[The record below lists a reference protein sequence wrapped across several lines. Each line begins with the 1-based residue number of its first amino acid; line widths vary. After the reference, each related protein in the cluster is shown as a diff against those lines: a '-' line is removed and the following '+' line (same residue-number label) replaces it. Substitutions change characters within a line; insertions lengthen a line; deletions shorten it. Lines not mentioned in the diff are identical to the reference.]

1 MSKRSFCLTVT
12 GGVIAA
18 LLICSVFLRPIIAQD
33 AQPVPQPFRAGGI
46 TAVDVTGISDG
57 RYVLT
62 ITGGAVSVVPLT
74 LLAVGPVPP
83 GPPVPPIPDT
93 LSQRAR
99 EVRDM
104 AKSINDPE
112 TGAKLTVLYQQL
124 KIMVDNG
131 QLKGQAQI
139 GLMLSESQ
147 KMVIDSGKAKQWE
160 PFTDKISDLY
170 AILVEAGSSDASF
183 SGLLGDMADGV
194 EAAYPQKQI
203 DPAFLELIMM
213 ILKML
218 LELFIKTSPA
228 FAP

>member
-1 MSKRSFCLTVT
+1 MSKRAFYLWVSCGVVTAILTC
-12 GGVIAA
+12 A
-18 LLICSVFLRPIIAQD
+18 VFLEPLATAQQPDPRPFA
-33 AQPVPQPFRAGGI
+33 AGGI
-46 TAVDVTGISDG
+46 TAVDVTGITDG

-62 ITGGAVSVVPLT
+62 ISGGTVSVVPLT
-74 LLAVGPVPP
+74 LLAVGPNPLPPP
-83 GPPVPPIPDT
+83 GPVPDDLT
-93 LSQRAR
+93 QRAR
-99 EVRDM
+99 EIMVAAR
-104 AKSINDPE
+104 SVNDPE

-147 KMVIDSGKAKQWE
+147 KMVIGSGKAKQWE

-203 DPAFLELIMM
+203 DPAMIEMIMK
-213 ILKML
+213 ILMML
-218 LELFIKTSPA
+218 LELFIKTSAA